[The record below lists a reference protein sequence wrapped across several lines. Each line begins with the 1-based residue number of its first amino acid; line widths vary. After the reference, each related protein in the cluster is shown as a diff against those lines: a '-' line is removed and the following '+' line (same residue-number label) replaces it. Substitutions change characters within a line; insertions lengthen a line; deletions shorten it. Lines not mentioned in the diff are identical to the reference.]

1 MTAGKIH
8 KPIIALCYDFDGTLA
23 PGNMQEHNFIPELNI
38 ATPYFWDEV
47 NKRSREHDADSILT
61 YMHLMLEKARGTPD
75 VKFTRQ
81 AFMDYGKK
89 LHLFSGVKSWFDRIN
104 EYGKECDA
112 AIEHYI
118 ISSGLREM
126 IVGCPI
132 SEKVNKVYASSFMF
146 DQNDVAIWPAVAVN
160 YTTKTQFLFR
170 INKGQH
176 EVWDDSKIND
186 YVPEAE
192 RPVPFSRMIFI
203 GDGSTDVP
211 CMRLVKDQGGYSIAV
226 YDSQASDDKANKLLA
241 DGRVHFVAP
250 ADYGKNKRLDKQ
262 VKRVVQM
269 MAAQTMVQRGQR
281 NGRIKEISG

>member
-1 MTAGKIH
+1 M
-8 KPIIALCYDFDGTLA
+8 Y
-23 PGNMQEHNFIPELNI
+23 
-38 ATPYFWDEV
+38 
-47 NKRSREHDADSILT
+47 
-61 YMHLMLEKARGTPD
+61 LMLEKARGTAG

-81 AFMDYGKK
+81 AFSDYGRK
-89 LHLFSGVKSWFDRIN
+89 LKLFPGVKAWFDRIDQ
-104 EYGKECDA
+104 YGKECDVT
-112 AIEHYI
+112 IEHYI

-126 IVGCPI
+126 IMGCPI
-132 SEKVNKVYASSFMF
+132 SDKVHKVYASSFMF

-186 YVPEAE
+186 YVPEDE

-203 GDGSTDVP
+203 GDGTTDVP

-226 YDSQASDDKANKLLA
+226 YDRQNSDGKAKKLLD

-250 ADYGKNKRLDKQ
+250 ADYGKNRGLDKQ
-262 VKRVVQM
+262 VKRVILM
-269 MAAQTMVQRGQR
+269 MAAQAMVQRGQCER
-281 NGRIKEISG
+281 GIKTIEG

>member
-1 MTAGKIH
+1 MTTGKSL

-38 ATPYFWDEV
+38 ATPDFWNEV
-47 NKRSREHDADSILT
+47 NSRSREHDADSILT
-61 YMHLMLEKARGTPD
+61 YMYLMLEKARGTPD

-81 AFMDYGKK
+81 AFSDYGKK
-89 LHLFSGVKSWFDRIN
+89 LQLFPGVKSWFDRIN
-104 EYGKECDA
+104 EYGKEYDA
-112 AIEHYI
+112 SIEHYI

-126 IVGCPI
+126 IMGCPI
-132 SEKVNKVYASSFMF
+132 SEKVNKVYASSFTF

-170 INKGQH
+170 INKGHH

-186 YVPEAE
+186 YVPEDE
-192 RPVPFSRMIFI
+192 RPVPFGRMIFI

-226 YDSQASDDKANKLLA
+226 YGGQASDDKAQKLLA
-241 DGRVHFVAP
+241 DGRVHFVAS
-250 ADYGKNKRLDKQ
+250 ADYSKNRRLDKQ

-269 MAAQTMVQRGQR
+269 MAAQAMVQRGQR
-281 NGRIKEISG
+281 NGGTKQISA